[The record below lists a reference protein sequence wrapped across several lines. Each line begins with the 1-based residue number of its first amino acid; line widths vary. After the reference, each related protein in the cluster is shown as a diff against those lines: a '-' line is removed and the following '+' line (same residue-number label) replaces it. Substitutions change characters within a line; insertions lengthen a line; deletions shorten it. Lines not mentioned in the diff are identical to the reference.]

1 MPANWTPTDAFSFE
15 EVATVR
21 EAMAL
26 GGPRTSSCS
35 ASPSL
40 PGHSSR
46 RPTPWGLPSYS
57 SLVAMGAHAW
67 AHARRVSISSNFC
80 TVPCSGAATCQRST
94 MPGTSVAQRHDSSLA
109 PANNFMAS
117 PSCGAGGHE
126 HFADYDFGAT
136 NHRLPPH
143 GLPTPFSP
151 PDATITFSECKSGKA
166 LATVRPKLWPGFF
179 GGGMN
184 PFVLGLQTFYK

>member
-1 MPANWTPTDAFSFE
+1 MHSRSRSRCRPRGDGTRGAAHVLVFSFS
-15 EVATVR
+15 
-21 EAMAL
+21 L
-26 GGPRTSSCS
+26 S
-35 ASPSL
+35 AWC
-40 PGHSSR
+40 HSSR
-46 RPTPWGLPSYS
+46 RLTPWGLPSYS

-126 HFADYDFGAT
+126 HFADYDFGASH
-136 NHRLPPH
+136 HRLTPH